1 MRNHVNDESHLLH
14 LTIKN
19 QKSLPFLNKMTFFM
33 ALFNRDI
40 LKKRQYYMKENLC
53 TSFEIIAH
61 FGVALNVNKIQLQL
75 KY

>member
-1 MRNHVNDESHLLH
+1 
-14 LTIKN
+14 
-19 QKSLPFLNKMTFFM
+19 M